1 MHGIKALGRR
11 LRLRTPHLSRAT
23 RVSGQVG
30 AKNLPKV
37 AQGPGA
43 AVPAGGGAS
52 RDQDPPSLRV
62 PHPNSRC

>member
-1 MHGIKALGRR
+1 MPGIKAPGRR
-11 LRLRTPHLSRAT
+11 LRLRIPHLSRAT

-30 AKNLPKV
+30 AKDLPKV

-52 RDQDPPSLRV
+52 RAQDPPGLRV
-62 PHPNSRC
+62 PNPNSHC